1 MIIKAT
7 FHASA
12 AQRSSPERHVQVAQD
27 GSGGVSGVPFWRNR
41 ESLLGV
47 KTTLS

>member
-27 GSGGVSGVPFWRNR
+27 GSGERFRG
-41 ESLLGV
+41 SLLAE
-47 KTTLS
+47 S